1 MPKTTTNISASS
13 SNTKKPSSSTKG
25 QSTGKTSSQTM
36 TKTGEVFTYKS
47 PRPSTINKVMNK

>member
-1 MPKTTTNISASS
+1 MPKTTTNLTAS
-13 SNTKKPSSSTKG
+13 SNTKPSSSTKG